1 MKITLPIL
9 KQDFVDGEVVTTETE
24 RSFVVDTSVYS
35 EERWEM
41 NFPALAQKES
51 LFQYIERI
59 ENAESTLK
67 RSRIISLL
75 KAVYCFIEPT
85 SGEMSYKEFAQL
97 FSVSDVGYTERLVD
111 TLTSAFNAILNSSAT
126 KN

>member
-1 MKITLPIL
+1 MRITLPIL
-9 KQDFVDGEVVTTETE
+9 KQDFVNGEVLSTETD
-24 RSFVVDTSVYS
+24 RSFVIDTSVYS
-35 EERWEM
+35 EERWES

-59 ENAESTLK
+59 ENAENTLK
-67 RSRIISLL
+67 RAKIISLL
-75 KAVYCFIEPT
+75 KAIYCFLEPT
-85 SGEMSYKEFAQL
+85 EGDLSYKEFAQL

-111 TLTSAFNAILNSSAT
+111 KLTSAFNAILNSSAT